1 MSFAELPENVR
12 LVAEEE
18 LTRKQLDVFR
28 LWCAGM
34 GHKRIS
40 IMLDMSP
47 STVRT
52 HLARAQ
58 QKIEIAMRKEVAA

>member
-1 MSFAELPENVR
+1 MSFSSLPIETREIAER
-12 LVAEEE
+12 E
-18 LTRKQLDVFR
+18 LTRKQLDVFK
-28 LWCAGM
+28 LWCADVGYN
-34 GHKRIS
+34 RIA

-58 QKIEIAMRKEVAA
+58 QKIEIAKRKEFVA